1 MYFFWKNQH
10 YSKANLFFQ
19 TEDTELMSLFLL
31 NAHKDFVV
39 DIMLTKEWD
48 SPVTQMVKTLP
59 EIQETWV

>member
-1 MYFFWKNQH
+1 MYFFGKINITVKQI
-10 YSKANLFFQ
+10 FFQ

-39 DIMLTKEWD
+39 DIKLTKEWD
-48 SPVTQMVKTLP
+48 FPVTQMVKTLP

>member
-1 MYFFWKNQH
+1 
-10 YSKANLFFQ
+10 
-19 TEDTELMSLFLL
+19 MSLFLL

>member
-1 MYFFWKNQH
+1 MYFFGKINITVKQI
-10 YSKANLFFQ
+10 FFQ

-48 SPVTQMVKTLP
+48 FPVTQTVKTLP

>member
-1 MYFFWKNQH
+1 MYFFGKINITVKQI
-10 YSKANLFFQ
+10 FFQ

-39 DIMLTKEWD
+39 DIMLTEEWD
-48 SPVTQMVKTLP
+48 FPVTQMVKTLP